1 MGSDWKERKRES
13 CCCLAVMKK
22 SPCFGLVG
30 VLLRCVVFD
39 ERERE
44 IMGFELQLGSL
55 ETAIL

>member
-1 MGSDWKERKRES
+1 
-13 CCCLAVMKK
+13 MKK